1 MKNRVIGTSDRE
13 PHHAAPTDSLWL
25 SSTHRFSTSKPCDT
39 TTTDATAT
47 SAYHQHLAPPTA
59 FECEVNEVSIGKS
72 ESFRGIRRRQY
83 ARKRSSVSST
93 LTRVLILNV
102 RDLLKVADLRE
113 KENEVCACGSL
124 TTPSTV
130 TLPPTR
136 FDANKQSCRT
146 F

>member
-1 MKNRVIGTSDRE
+1 MVIV
-13 PHHAAPTDSLWL
+13 DSPRIAHKYLRRI
-25 SSTHRFSTSKPCDT
+25 SKDFSTVRRFSSAPQSPATPPPP
-39 TTTDATAT
+39 DATAT

-136 FDANKQSCRT
+136 FVANKQSCRT